1 MKDFKRILVPVD
13 GSELSE
19 LAFKK
24 ALSLVG
30 LIDGKL
36 TVLHVIEPVSLSYTG
51 FEGAEIN
58 SAITLI
64 ESESISAVEK
74 YLKKFKNMGKESGM
88 KVETIIAKGNI
99 SSEIVEASDDYDLIV
114 MGSQGRNMLSS
125 LLLGSVAEYVSRHAC
140 CPVMLV
146 RPPRKG
152 CKKK

>member
-24 ALSLVG
+24 ALSLVE

-64 ESESISAVEK
+64 ESESVNAVEK
-74 YLKKFKNMGKESGM
+74 YLKKFKKMGKENDIIIDT
-88 KVETIIAKGNI
+88 VIAKGNI
-99 SSEIVEASDDYDLIV
+99 SSEIVEASDDFDLIV
-114 MGSQGRNMLSS
+114 MGSQGRNMITS

-146 RPPRKG
+146 RPTRKG